1 MGDGKID
8 AVWVGPFEGLLP
20 DGTVV
25 RPGDTARI
33 PEGEAKASDFWR
45 PAAATDPPSKPSKP
59 ASKDGGDG

>member
-8 AVWVGPFEGLLP
+8 AVWVGPFDGLLP
-20 DGTVV
+20 DGTLV

-33 PEGEAKASDFWR
+33 PEGEAESSDFWR
-45 PAAATDPPSKPSKP
+45 PVTVADRPSKP